1 MLALMASAETPPGA
15 SLDGLDM
22 SATSGLANYPPG
34 NLRESPGNGVVVV
47 R

>member
-1 MLALMASAETPPGA
+1 MLALMASADTPPGA

-22 SATSGLANYPPG
+22 SATSGLADQHHDNV
-34 NLRESPGNGVVVV
+34 RESPGKGVVVV